1 MQEKRYFTLEEA
13 NECIP
18 QLVDEISQLR
28 AIRNLLAGLHA
39 EITPALEV
47 VSSNGGSKHTL
58 ALLKAT
64 ASFREVL
71 EQIEQRGCHLKGL
84 DPGLVDFPH
93 LRDGREVYLCW
104 RMGEKQIRYWHEI
117 EDGFEGR
124 QPL

>member
-58 ALLKAT
+58 CT
-64 ASFREVL
+64 PQSNCRFRGNFGTDCGNVGV
-71 EQIEQRGCHLKGL
+71 I
-84 DPGLVDFPH
+84 
-93 LRDGREVYLCW
+93 
-104 RMGEKQIRYWHEI
+104 
-117 EDGFEGR
+117 
-124 QPL
+124 